1 MNDKKRGRTFTQLQK
16 EKSFTEFNQFVKA
29 VTERYAQSNMCVGQ
43 SNVAKDNN
51 ITVQCLR
58 KLMDYA
64 IVYGIV
70 SLEIASQVKEKA
82 KIRANMHYESAGVRS
97 EVHHYELYRKRAQYM
112 LTSIFKSEIKE
123 IAEYYANN
131 PKLSIQEIT
140 RKYQLDSS
148 YLTKLILE
156 KAILENIVSDD
167 VVELLIKRNV
177 GENPKEKVVKYFE
190 NLRKEREENKKKNSQ
205 K

>member
-29 VTERYAQSNMCVGQ
+29 VTERYAQSDMCVGQ

-70 SLEIASQVKEKA
+70 SLETASQVKEKA
-82 KIRANMHYESAGVRS
+82 KIRANMYHESAGVRS
-97 EVHHYELYRKRAQYM
+97 EAHHYELYRKRANYL
-112 LTSIFKSEIKE
+112 LTAIFKNEIKE

-131 PKLSIQEIT
+131 PKVSTQEIT
-140 RKYQLDSS
+140 RKYQLDSN

-167 VVELLIKRNV
+167 VMELLIKRNV
-177 GENPKEKVVKYFE
+177 GDNTKEKVVKYFE
-190 NLRKEREENKKKNSQ
+190 NLRKEREEK
-205 K
+205 